1 MKAETSVMFFV
12 LVQVF
17 AVGSEDR
24 CLYFR
29 TGVLPSDLTGKKW
42 RAIHAPTQLSRA
54 GSNASLWS
62 ANYRH
67 SLSGGTPREKRVRSW
82 SSLARNSC
90 SGDAQSLTQD
100 WEETSRSAP
109 TPTSLRLQPTLW
121 QRSSDGASRNM
132 PRPSCSED
140 SVSENSEA
148 GQLEKRWVI
157 NNLIHCFFFCH
168 TVACK

>member
-1 MKAETSVMFFV
+1 MKPENSSNV
-12 LVQVF
+12 LYILQVF
-17 AVGSEDR
+17 AVGSDDR

-42 RAIHAPTQLSRA
+42 RAINVPTQLSRA

-62 ANYRH
+62 ANYRN
-67 SLSGGTPREKRVRSW
+67 SVSGGTPREKRVRSW

-90 SGDAQSLTQD
+90 SGDAQNLIQD

-109 TPTSLRLQPTLW
+109 TPTSLRLQPAVW
-121 QRSSDGASRNM
+121 QRNSDGASLNI

-140 SVSENSEA
+140 SVSESSGA
-148 GQLEKRWVI
+148 GQLEKR
-157 NNLIHCFFFCH
+157 
-168 TVACK
+168 

>member
-1 MKAETSVMFFV
+1 VLFV
-12 LVQVF
+12 FVQVF
-17 AVGSEDR
+17 AIGSEDR

-29 TGVLPSDLTGKKW
+29 TGVLPSELTGKKW
-42 RAIHAPTQLSRA
+42 RAIHAPTQLSRT

-62 ANYRH
+62 ASYRR

-90 SGDAQSLTQD
+90 SGDAQSLVRD

-109 TPTSLRLQPTLW
+109 TPTSLRLQPALW
-121 QRSSDGASRNM
+121 QRSSDGASLAVQ
-132 PRPSCSED
+132 RPSCSED
-140 SVSENSEA
+140 SVSENSGA

-157 NNLIHCFFFCH
+157 NN
-168 TVACK
+168 